1 MTPRSSSSEEAA
13 DKMKPKVVEKSKIPA
28 LIEDLSKEYDV
39 FAPVKKK
46 RSVSFERVSPKDKTC
61 LEFQNTKKPPKEIL
75 FPQTEILFTYKVGKN
90 GVEIDEAPTARRK
103 MVLLGVR
110 PCDARSFVL
119 VDKFFSSGE
128 IKDPYYLQRRENV
141 AIVGL
146 ACNRPSSTCFCMSV
160 GGGPFGKEGVDV
172 LLSDQEDKYMIE
184 TVSEKGEKLIEKLPW
199 LKNARKEDVERTRK
213 LCAEAE
219 KTIESR
225 VSVEGLSKKLD
236 GMFEDPV
243 WERICEKCVNCGVCT
258 YLCPTCY
265 CFDILD
271 EETDGGKRV
280 RIWDSCQFPLF
291 TAQGSGYNPRPSG
304 KEMMRQRVMHK
315 FNYCVKNF
323 GESFCVGCGR
333 CIRECPANLDI
344 RQVIEKIS
352 TAETR

>member
-1 MTPRSSSSEEAA
+1 MTPRSSSSEEA
-13 DKMKPKVVEKSKIPA
+13 DKMKPKFIEKSKIPA
-28 LIEDLSKEYDV
+28 LIEDLSKEYTV

-46 RSVSFERVSPKDKTC
+46 RSVFFEKVSSKDKTC

-75 FPQTEILFTYKVGKN
+75 FPQSEILFTYRVGKN

-119 VDKFFSSGE
+119 ADKFFSSE
-128 IKDPYYLQRRENV
+128 DTKDPYYQQRRENV
-141 AIVGL
+141 TIVGL
-146 ACNRPSSTCFCMSV
+146 ACNLPSSICFCMSV
-160 GGGPFGKEGVDV
+160 GGGPFEKEGVDV
-172 LLSDQEDKYMIE
+172 LLSDQEDKYLVEAI
-184 TVSEKGEKLIEKLPW
+184 SEKGEKLIEKLPW
-199 LKNARKEDVERTRK
+199 LKNARKEDVERSRK

-219 KTIESR
+219 KTIKSTVR
-225 VSVEGLSKKLD
+225 VEGLSKKLD
-236 GMFEDPV
+236 GMFEHPV
-243 WERICEKCVNCGVCT
+243 WEQIREKCVNCGVCT

-280 RIWDSCQFPLF
+280 RIWDSCQFPFF

-323 GESFCVGCGR
+323 GESYCVGCGR
-333 CIRECPANLDI
+333 CVRECPANLDI
-344 RQVIEKIS
+344 RQIIEKIS
-352 TAETR
+352 SAEKR